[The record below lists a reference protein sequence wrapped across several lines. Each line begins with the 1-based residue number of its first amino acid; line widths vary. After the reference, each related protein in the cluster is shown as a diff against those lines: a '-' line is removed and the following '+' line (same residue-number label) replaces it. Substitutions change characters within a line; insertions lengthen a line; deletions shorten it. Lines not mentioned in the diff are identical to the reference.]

1 VRSVAVIPRLSI
13 ALCLAALMAGAF
25 VFRADAADVRV
36 DAIMVKPASPGPS
49 ALCEL
54 KVRLKN
60 SGSRSAS
67 FFKFDVKIDGQ
78 EIPVYKMHAYA
89 VNIHP
94 GTDAELALNNFYSPA
109 EAKAFEV
116 QVTLVEAQ
124 WVDVKK
130 DGTSATTTPSGAV
143 AGLPTG
149 ASLLVKVSPP
159 KS

>member
-1 VRSVAVIPRLSI
+1 MRAVAIIPRISI
-13 ALCLAALMAGAF
+13 ALCLAPLLAGAF
-25 VFRADAADVRV
+25 VSRADAADVRV
-36 DAIMVKPASPGPS
+36 DAIVVKPASPGPS

-60 SGSRSAS
+60 AGSRSVS
-67 FFKFDVKIDGQ
+67 YFRFNVKIDGQ
-78 EIPVYKMHAYA
+78 DVPTYKVYTYA
-89 VNIHP
+89 VNIEP
-94 GTDAELALNNFYSPA
+94 GTADELALNNFYSPP

-124 WVDVKK
+124 WVEVKK
-130 DGTSATTTPSGAV
+130 EGTTTTTTPSGAV

-149 ASLLVKVSPP
+149 ASLSVKVSPS

>member
-1 VRSVAVIPRLSI
+1 MQSVAMNPRLSI
-13 ALCLAALMAGAF
+13 ALCLAALLAGAF
-25 VFRADAADVRV
+25 VSRADAADVHV
-36 DAIMVKPASPGPS
+36 DAIVVKPASPVPA

-67 FFKFDVKIDGQ
+67 YFRFNVKIDGQ
-78 EIPVYKMHAYA
+78 DVPEYKVYTYP
-89 VNIHP
+89 VNIDP
-94 GTDAELALNNFYSPA
+94 GTAGELALNNFYSPA
-109 EAKAFEV
+109 EARSFEV

-124 WVDVKK
+124 WVEVKK
-130 DGTSATTTPSGAV
+130 DGTSTTTTPSGAV

-149 ASLLVKVSPP
+149 ASLSVKVSLS

>member
-1 VRSVAVIPRLSI
+1 MQSVAIILRISI
-13 ALCLAALMAGAF
+13 ALCLAPLLTGAF
-25 VFRADAADVRV
+25 VSRADAADVRV
-36 DAIMVKPASPGPS
+36 DAIAVKPASPGPS

-60 SGSRSAS
+60 SGSRSVS
-67 FFKFDVKIDGQ
+67 YFRFSVKIDGQ
-78 EIPVYKMHAYA
+78 DVPEYKLYTHV
-89 VNIHP
+89 VNIDP
-94 GTDAELALNNFYSPA
+94 GTTGELALNNFYSPA

-124 WVDVKK
+124 WVEVKRE
-130 DGTSATTTPSGAV
+130 GANTTTTPSSAV

-149 ASLLVKVSPP
+149 ASVLVKVSPS

>member
-1 VRSVAVIPRLSI
+1 MRSVAMSPRLSI
-13 ALCLAALMAGAF
+13 ALCLAALLAGAF
-25 VFRADAADVRV
+25 VSRADAADVRV
-36 DAIMVKPASPGPS
+36 DTIVVKPASPGPS

-60 SGSRSAS
+60 GGSRSVS
-67 FFKFDVKIDGQ
+67 YFRFNVKIDGQ
-78 EIPVYKMHAYA
+78 DVPVYKLYTYV
-89 VNIHP
+89 VNIDP
-94 GTDAELALNNFYSPA
+94 GASSELALNNFYSPA

-124 WVDVKK
+124 WVEVKK
-130 DGTSATTTPSGAV
+130 DGTNTTTTPSGAV

-149 ASLLVKVSPP
+149 ASLSVKVSPS